1 MFQYRRWIYAFILLV
16 PQVFAA
22 LPFVGDRKGTGYLS
36 QGAFC
41 TLPIRPIWYRL
52 ALAWVPRLMIWFII
66 LGLAIAIYVHVQR
79 EFNNFS
85 EAFRHHSTT
94 STSFLSE
101 TLDGSPMSTEK
112 RRESTPNI
120 SPHRPSSDP
129 GSEQPPNDPT
139 VPIEPV
145 VERPRP
151 TQLSHGSYMD
161 SITECAPTNAFDSN
175 ALLPP
180 APTVP
185 PEGRRN
191 SRVRIEIPT
200 GTAAPDT
207 EIEAN
212 NNAQRKSIS
221 DSVRSWRSSLKQSC
235 DNPTGRHSSLP
246 AALSTERANTPGR
259 NSIWTL
265 STFFNSSRRFSE
277 GAKSTLS
284 RSRAFSSGRAER
296 RLARSTGDT
305 MDTRMVQKRTIIRRQ
320 LRQVFVYPVVYI
332 CLWLMPFVA
341 LCVTYNTHY
350 ARRPPF
356 VVNALNNFC
365 LCFIGAVNAVVFS
378 WREKPWRHIQS
389 NPTRRFWSS
398 FGFWRHDDDE
408 DEEYARQQSQRRRS
422 SANSKRWS
430 ESTYVES
437 AAAAAAGGPP
447 NVFSPPLPQPPPPS
461 PQRPQPAVTTTASP
475 LTRPSPVPLQQQQHP
490 SIPVYYVEDDDAI
503 TPLQSPPQAFFPRKE
518 SATSSAP
525 PRPLVPPALIS
536 RTSFPP
542 PLHLAP
548 DLPPSS
554 SSPTS
559 SVGSAGMG
567 TTFTALARRGL
578 KRASIMATSA
588 AVAAAAAAAG
598 SGEASTDAQKAARE
612 LAYERLAWERREQ
625 RQRSRQQSQRLEEQL
640 GGRRMSRRVSTGDL
654 AGAVG
659 AAGGYGGGGG
669 SLPVVAGPVPG
680 TVGRTREWWEGG
692 GSRGGGGAS
701 PGWCSEGEGESP

>member
-265 STFFNSSRRFSE
+265 STFFNSSRRSSE

-408 DEEYARQQSQRRRS
+408 EEEEYARQQSQRRRS

-437 AAAAAAGGPP
+437 AAATAAGGPP

-588 AVAAAAAAAG
+588 AVAAAAAAG

>member
-1 MFQYRRWIYAFILLV
+1 
-16 PQVFAA
+16 
-22 LPFVGDRKGTGYLS
+22 
-36 QGAFC
+36 
-41 TLPIRPIWYRL
+41 
-52 ALAWVPRLMIWFII
+52 
-66 LGLAIAIYVHVQR
+66 
-79 EFNNFS
+79 
-85 EAFRHHSTT
+85 
-94 STSFLSE
+94 
-101 TLDGSPMSTEK
+101 
-112 RRESTPNI
+112 
-120 SPHRPSSDP
+120 
-129 GSEQPPNDPT
+129 
-139 VPIEPV
+139 
-145 VERPRP
+145 
-151 TQLSHGSYMD
+151 MD
-161 SITECAPTNAFDSN
+161 SITECAPTNTFDSN

-212 NNAQRKSIS
+212 NAQRKSIS
-221 DSVRSWRSSLKQSC
+221 DSVRSWRSSLKESC
-235 DNPTGRHSSLP
+235 NDPTGHHSSLP
-246 AALSTERANTPGR
+246 AALSTERATAPGR

-265 STFFNSSRRFSE
+265 STFFNSSRRSSE

-284 RSRAFSSGRAER
+284 RSRAFSSSGRAER
-296 RLARSTGDT
+296 RLARRTGDT

-341 LCVTYNTHY
+341 LCVMYNTHY

-398 FGFWRHDDDE
+398 FRFWRHYDDE

-437 AAAAAAGGPP
+437 AAAAAGGPP

-461 PQRPQPAVTTTASP
+461 SQRPQPAATTTASP

-490 SIPVYYVEDDDAI
+490 SIPVYYADDDDAI

-542 PLHLAP
+542 LLHLAL

-567 TTFTALARRGL
+567 TSLTALARRGL

-588 AVAAAAAAAG
+588 AVAAAAAAG

-625 RQRSRQQSQRLEEQL
+625 RQRSRQQSQRLEGQL

-659 AAGGYGGGGG
+659 AAGGYCGGGG